1 MSALL
6 RAAAIALV
14 LIAAGTARAAE
25 RIVSVG
31 GALTE
36 IVYLLGAGDQLVG
49 VDTTSQYPAA
59 ARALP
64 QVGYM
69 RQLSAEGVL
78 SLAPTLLLLT
88 EEAGPP
94 PVLRQ
99 LQATGLQTVL
109 LPGGHQPGAVRARI
123 EGVAKAVGR
132 EARGQALATQIDDD
146 VARLAQ
152 ALKGARE
159 PRVMFLLTTS
169 GSGTPLASGRNTA
182 ADTLIAMAGG
192 INAVSAYDGYKPL
205 TPESALAADPDYI
218 LIPSHAM
225 DALGG
230 AKALAG
236 ISGLKDTRAVRENR
250 IVAMDMLTM
259 LGFGPRV
266 AVAMR
271 QLAAALHPGLD
282 LPAVSEPRVP

>member
-1 MSALL
+1 MIAVLRVAAVVLAL
-6 RAAAIALV
+6 IGT
-14 LIAAGTARAAE
+14 GTAQAAD

-36 IVYLLGAGDQLVG
+36 IVYALGAGDMLVG
-49 VDTTSQYPAA
+49 VDTTSLYPAA

-78 SLAPTLLLLT
+78 SLSPTLLLLT

-99 LQATGLQTVL
+99 LQATGLKTVL
-109 LPGGHQPGAVRARI
+109 LPGGHQPGAVRRRI

-132 EARGQALATQIDDD
+132 ETRGQALAGQVDDD
-146 VARLAQ
+146 VARIGQ

-159 PRVMFLLTTS
+159 PRVLFLLTTS
-169 GSGTPLASGRNTA
+169 GGGAPLASGRNTA
-182 ADTLIAMAGG
+182 ADTLIALSGG
-192 INAVSAYDGYKPL
+192 INAVTAYDGYKPL
-205 TPESALAADPDYI
+205 TPEAALTADPDYI
-218 LIPSHAM
+218 LIPDHSM

-230 AKALAG
+230 PRMLAAMP
-236 ISGLKDTRAVRENR
+236 GLKDTRAVREDR

-259 LGFGPRV
+259 LGFGPRI

-271 QLAAALHPGLD
+271 QLAAALHPGLA
-282 LPAVSEPRVP
+282 LPAVDEPRVP

>member
-1 MSALL
+1 MTALL
-6 RAAAIALV
+6 RVLAIALALV
-14 LIAAGTARAAE
+14 AATRAQAAD
-25 RIVSVG
+25 RVVAVG

-36 IVYLLGAGDQLVG
+36 IVYALGAADLLVG

-78 SLAPTLLLLT
+78 SLNPTLLLIT

-94 PVLRQ
+94 AVLRQ
-99 LQATGLQTVL
+99 LQAAGLRAVL
-109 LPGGHQPGAVRARI
+109 LPGGYQPGAVRARI
-123 EGVAKAVGR
+123 EGVAKAVGQ
-132 EARGQALATQIDDD
+132 EARGQALAARVDQD
-146 VARLAQ
+146 VARIAE

-159 PRVMFLLTTS
+159 PRVLFLMTGT
-169 GSGTPLASGRNTA
+169 GGGTPLASGGRTA
-182 ADTLIAMAGG
+182 ADALITLSGG
-192 INAVSAYDGYKPL
+192 INAVTAYDGYKPL
-205 TPESALAADPDYI
+205 TPESALAADPDFI
-218 LIPSHAM
+218 LVPAHAI

-230 AKALAG
+230 VKALAAMP
-236 ISGLKDTRAVRENR
+236 GLKDTRAVRENR

-259 LGFGPRV
+259 LGFGPRI

-282 LPAVSEPRVP
+282 LPAVTEPSLP

>member
-1 MSALL
+1 MTALL
-6 RAAAIALV
+6 QILAIALALV
-14 LIAAGTARAAE
+14 AATRAQAAD
-25 RIVSVG
+25 RVVAVG

-36 IVYLLGAGDQLVG
+36 IVYALGAADLLVG

-59 ARALP
+59 ARTLP

-78 SLAPTLLLLT
+78 SLSPTLLLIT

-94 PVLRQ
+94 AVLRQ
-99 LQATGLQTVL
+99 LQAAGLRAVL
-109 LPGGHQPGAVRARI
+109 LPGGYQPGAVRARI
-123 EGVAKAVGR
+123 EGVAKAVGQ
-132 EARGQALATQIDDD
+132 EARGQALAARVDQD
-146 VARLAQ
+146 VARIAE

-159 PRVMFLLTTS
+159 PRVLFLMTGT
-169 GSGTPLASGRNTA
+169 GGGTPLASGGRTA
-182 ADTLIAMAGG
+182 ADALITLSGG
-192 INAVSAYDGYKPL
+192 INAVTAYDGYKPL
-205 TPESALAADPDYI
+205 TPESALAADPDFI
-218 LIPSHAM
+218 LVPANAI

-230 AKALAG
+230 AKALAAMP
-236 ISGLKDTRAVRENR
+236 GLKDTRAVRENR

-259 LGFGPRV
+259 LGFGPRI

-282 LPAVSEPRVP
+282 LPAVSEPSLP

>member
-1 MSALL
+1 MTALL
-6 RAAAIALV
+6 RILAIALALV
-14 LIAAGTARAAE
+14 AATRAQAAD
-25 RIVSVG
+25 RVVAVG

-36 IVYLLGAGDQLVG
+36 IVYALGAADLLVG

-59 ARALP
+59 ARTLP

-78 SLAPTLLLLT
+78 SLSPTLLLIT

-94 PVLRQ
+94 AVLRQ
-99 LQATGLQTVL
+99 LQAAGLRTVL
-109 LPGGHQPGAVRARI
+109 LPGGYQPGAVRARI
-123 EGVAKAVGR
+123 EGVAKAVGQ
-132 EARGQALATQIDDD
+132 EARGQALAARVDQD
-146 VARLAQ
+146 VARIAE

-159 PRVMFLLTTS
+159 PRVLFLMTGTA
-169 GSGTPLASGRNTA
+169 GGTPLASGGRTA
-182 ADTLIAMAGG
+182 ADALITLSGG

-205 TPESALAADPDYI
+205 TPEAALAADPDFI
-218 LIPSHAM
+218 LVPAHAI

-230 AKALAG
+230 VKALAAMP
-236 ISGLKDTRAVRENR
+236 GLKDTRAVRENR
-250 IVAMDMLTM
+250 VVAMDMLTM
-259 LGFGPRV
+259 LGFGPRI

-282 LPAVSEPRVP
+282 LPAVSEPSLP